1 MVRLILS
8 ERGRATMSEI
18 INTVRSKEILKITLS
33 TKKTAT
39 MTYDNGQ
46 VENIIQEKD
55 VDVNPADV
63 SPETLTAL
71 MEKF

>member
-1 MVRLILS
+1 
-8 ERGRATMSEI
+8 MSEI
-18 INTVRSKEILKITLS
+18 INTVRVKEITKITLS

-39 MTYDNGQ
+39 MTYDDGQ
-46 VENIIQEKD
+46 TESIIQEKD

-63 SPETLTAL
+63 SLEILTAL

>member
-1 MVRLILS
+1 
-8 ERGRATMSEI
+8 
-18 INTVRSKEILKITLS
+18 VRSKEILKITLS